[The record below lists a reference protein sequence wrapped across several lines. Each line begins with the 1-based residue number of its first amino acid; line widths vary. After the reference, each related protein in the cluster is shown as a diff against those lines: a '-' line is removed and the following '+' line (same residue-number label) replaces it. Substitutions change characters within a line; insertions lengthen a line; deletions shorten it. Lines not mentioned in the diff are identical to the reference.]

1 MRFSLSYMSFTP
13 RLGAVQ
19 NLDEEKT
26 QKAQLLDRIINYMK
40 KRKLPPYFQ
49 RIILDF
55 YSYTSDKHS
64 EDDIFKVTRRTI
76 PCVSV

>member
-1 MRFSLSYMSFTP
+1 
-13 RLGAVQ
+13 
-19 NLDEEKT
+19 
-26 QKAQLLDRIINYMK
+26 MK

-64 EDDIFKVTRRTI
+64 EDDIFKVTHRRLIGEFDMHPTTLASNSA
-76 PCVSV
+76 VLGLL